1 MWETSGLA
9 AERREQIAAAC
20 LDEIA
25 ETGFGEVTMRGV
37 ARRVGLTRARLHS
50 YFDSRDDLIEYAIAD
65 ELSHILG
72 EVSVL
77 FDGNPD
83 ARETVVETFAYTYR
97 RLHDHPVMQQL
108 LDTEHQRLMA
118 YLRGDIPEPLIVVM
132 AWLSE
137 ELRLLGERT
146 STPLDEEAGAEHM
159 LRLGLSLL
167 ISPQLG
173 PDLSQDGVVEDA
185 VRRWLLPGMFAGR
198 P

>member
-25 ETGFGEVTMRGV
+25 ETGFGEVTMRSV
-37 ARRVGLTRARLHS
+37 ARRVGLTRARIHS

-83 ARETVVETFAYTYR
+83 ARETVVETFAYAYR

-118 YLRGDIPEPLIVVM
+118 YLRGDIPEPLVVVM

-137 ELRLLGERT
+137 ELRLLSERT

-173 PDLSQDGVVEDA
+173 PDLLQDGVVEDA